1 MPSCMC
7 LFFLLDVGKFK
18 NKNSVRHIFALDPPM
33 DLCSWCIEDAY

>member
-18 NKNSVRHIFALDPPM
+18 NSVRHIFTLDPPV